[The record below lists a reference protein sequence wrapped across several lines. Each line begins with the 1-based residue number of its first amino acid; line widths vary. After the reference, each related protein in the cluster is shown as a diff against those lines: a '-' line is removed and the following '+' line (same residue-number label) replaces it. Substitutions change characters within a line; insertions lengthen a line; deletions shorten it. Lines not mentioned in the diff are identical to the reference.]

1 MKRIFILIFI
11 STLFS
16 QFRVIDNFMY
26 LDGGSAA
33 NQEQSVSLKHPI
45 SSLLIPGLGQ
55 YQIYK
60 KTLLPNHRIRAL
72 VFFGIELLSAGI
84 HYRYRADHNN
94 QKDLYKTFANNN
106 WDFSHWLSSYN
117 DFNGTAYESIWTD
130 PQGVYTQIGESSH
143 FVQFYFN
150 GELKRTTDDDFLDL
164 YETLLSEIDAGID
177 IYNQHSI
184 TIVKDQ
190 HFYENIGKYNEF
202 FSGWVD
208 ADIDNI
214 IVETTGQNYTIAL
227 SPKKNSYINS
237 YEKAE
242 KFSDIS
248 ENVLTSMYFNHFISM
263 LDAFILARK
272 FGGKVMLDS
281 ATIYDKRP
289 YLGPAGVEIILSIRL

>member
-1 MKRIFILIFI
+1 M
-11 STLFS
+11 
-16 QFRVIDNFMY
+16 
-26 LDGGSAA
+26 
-33 NQEQSVSLKHPI
+33 
-45 SSLLIPGLGQ
+45 IPGLGQ

-177 IYNQHSI
+177 IYNQYSI
-184 TIVKDQ
+184 TESLHIPLSSI
-190 HFYENIGKYNEF
+190 ESGESINE
-202 FSGWVD
+202 
-208 ADIDNI
+208 IKI
-214 IVETTGQNYTIAL
+214 L
-227 SPKKNSYINS
+227 STKKNLYVFCKSGQRSLRAIKHLN
-237 YEKAE
+237 
-242 KFSDIS
+242 
-248 ENVLTSMYFNHFISM
+248 
-263 LDAFILARK
+263 K
-272 FGGKVMLDS
+272 FG
-281 ATIYDKRP
+281 
-289 YLGPAGVEIILSIRL
+289 IRGINIEGGIEAWNNKKIN